1 MESLM
6 TIADVAEKMNLTEA
20 AIRKFVLLKTIPF
33 VKVGAAVRFIPSEV
47 EDWIKEQREAKP
59 ENNKKAAS
67 AEISGEDE

>member
-33 VKVGAAVRFIPSEV
+33 VKVGATVRFIPSDV
-47 EDWIKEQREAKP
+47 EEWIKERREAKP
-59 ENNKKAAS
+59 SNYIKASS